1 MLHMK
6 AGDERGIDAT
16 PTKSH
21 WGCSRGHLRGA
32 RHRRLGSLAKEI
44 VPSLKSKTMVIT
56 LRGVLRLGA
65 PAPACEEDVWE
76 AAGGD

>member
-1 MLHMK
+1 MNV
-6 AGDERGIDAT
+6 ADFG
-16 PTKSH
+16 
-21 WGCSRGHLRGA
+21 
-32 RHRRLGSLAKEI
+32 LAKEI